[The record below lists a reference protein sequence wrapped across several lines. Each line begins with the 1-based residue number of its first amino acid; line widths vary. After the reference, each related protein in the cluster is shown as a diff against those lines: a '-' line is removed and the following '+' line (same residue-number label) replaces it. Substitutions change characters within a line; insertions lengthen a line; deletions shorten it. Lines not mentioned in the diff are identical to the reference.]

1 MPRLGFINANIEK
14 IEYQEDIDESLNDLQ
29 QDDPNLLDVI
39 EDYFLTKPAS
49 PELKYNIPR

>member
-1 MPRLGFINANIEK
+1 MPRLGFIKANNEK
-14 IEYQEDIDESLNDLQ
+14 VEYQEDIDESLNDLQ